1 MGQTQTGGGIRA
13 INGIQ
18 TLPLLKLTI
27 KIDRHDVAI
36 SKKIRLS
43 EILEYDLR
51 TVDLECLYMYVHKE
65 SLYSDGEQ
73 FHQYQQN

>member
-1 MGQTQTGGGIRA
+1 MMLQFANRYY
-13 INGIQ
+13 
-18 TLPLLKLTI
+18 LTI
-27 KIDRHDVAI
+27 FVVAI

-43 EILEYDLR
+43 EILEYDLH
-51 TVDLECLYMYVHKE
+51 TVDLECLCMYVLKE

>member
-1 MGQTQTGGGIRA
+1 MMLQFANRYY
-13 INGIQ
+13 
-18 TLPLLKLTI
+18 LTI
-27 KIDRHDVAI
+27 FVVAI

-51 TVDLECLYMYVHKE
+51 TVDFECLYMYVHKE
-65 SLYSDGEQ
+65 SLNSDGEQ

>member
-1 MGQTQTGGGIRA
+1 MLQFANRYY
-13 INGIQ
+13 
-18 TLPLLKLTI
+18 LTI
-27 KIDRHDVAI
+27 FVVAI

-65 SLYSDGEQ
+65 SLNSDGEQ
-73 FHQYQQN
+73 FQS